1 MDIRNPR
8 VDVAHDLG
16 PIERRADERVHLPGR
31 VDVAHPEVA
40 VGPDP
45 ELLEGVDEQAGEMP
59 GVACVAVAGRVRDM
73 GERAAHLAFDRV
85 GRQQRLGV
93 HRIHVVDAVE
103 VRRLDAI
110 RAQGARDRVD
120 DHGAAQ
126 AADVDRPRGRLR
138 IVDDLRPADARGK
151 FVGPVHEL
159 RLAGGQHDAPAG
171 ASPRR
176 C

>member
-1 MDIRNPR
+1 MDVRDPR

-16 PIERRADERVHLPGR
+16 PVERRPDERVHLARR

-40 VGPDP
+40 IGSDP
-45 ELLEGVDEQAGEMP
+45 ELLEGVDEESGEVP
-59 GVACVAVAGRVRDM
+59 GVARVAVAGRVRDV
-73 GERAAHLAFDRV
+73 GERATHLAIDRV

-103 VRRLDAI
+103 VRRLDAV
-110 RAQGARDRVD
+110 RPQGARDRVD

-151 FVGPVHEL
+151 FVGPVH
-159 RLAGGQHDAPAG
+159 G
-171 ASPRR
+171 AKA
-176 C
+176 